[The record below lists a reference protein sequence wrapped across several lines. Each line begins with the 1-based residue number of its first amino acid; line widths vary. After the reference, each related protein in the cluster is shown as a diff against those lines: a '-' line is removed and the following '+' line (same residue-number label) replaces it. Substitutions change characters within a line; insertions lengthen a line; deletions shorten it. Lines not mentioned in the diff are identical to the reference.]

1 MANSRA
7 TIMIGISVVI
17 GLAAVLVAAQ
27 WVGRQAT
34 LATEKVVVA
43 GKDLDLGSRLSP
55 EVLQVVDWPK
65 SSVVK
70 GVFADPKLIDTRVLN
85 TSVLRGE
92 PILEGKL
99 APVGAKG
106 GLSAVIGEGK
116 RAMTVRVNEVIGVAG
131 FALPGNRVDI
141 MVSSQDDQG
150 KQISKI
156 VLEQILVLAVAQEAS
171 RDETKPK
178 VVSAVTLEVTPE
190 QAERLDLARSVGSLS
205 LVLRNQLDRTPVA
218 TKGMRRADLLKG
230 SAAEASP
237 PAPVQVAAAPAAK
250 EPPKAVKP
258 KVRVA
263 PKKPAPAVEEMPK
276 IEIIRGVA
284 KSSMVVSDTP

>member
-17 GLAAVLVAAQ
+17 GLAAVFVAAQ
-27 WVGRQAT
+27 WVGKQTAM
-34 LATEKVVVA
+34 ATEKVVVA

-55 EVLQVVDWPK
+55 QVLQLVDWPK

-70 GVFADPKLIDTRVLN
+70 GAFSDPKLLDTRVLN

-92 PILEGKL
+92 PILEAKL
-99 APVGAKG
+99 APLGAKG

-116 RAMTVRVNEVIGVAG
+116 RAMTVKVNEVIGVAG

-141 MVSSQDDQG
+141 MVSAQDEQN
-150 KQISKI
+150 KPISKI

-190 QAERLDLARSVGSLS
+190 QAERLDLARSVGTLS
-205 LVLRNQLDRTPVA
+205 LVLRSQTDRAPV
-218 TKGMRRADLLKG
+218 TTMGVRRADLLKG
-230 SAAEASP
+230 SAPEASP
-237 PAPVQVAAAPAAK
+237 PAPVQVAAAAAAK
-250 EPPKAVKP
+250 EPAKAAKP
-258 KVRVA
+258 PARVA
-263 PKKPAPAVEEMPK
+263 PKKASPVAEQPK
-276 IEIIRGVA
+276 VEIIRGA
-284 KSSMVVSDTP
+284 ARSSMVVSDTP